1 MSESLKIR
9 KEVVVKDDGRKVIF
23 YTFEREIL
31 AQVAT
36 LRKDSDT
43 DTSSDKSI
51 PKETKS

>member
-31 AQVAT
+31 AKGRN

-43 DTSSDKSI
+43 DASSDKSTQ
-51 PKETKS
+51 ETTQS